1 MPKGKGRR
9 SRSGEEDKTVV
20 TPTGLGRKEARKV
33 RRKEGRKE
41 GRGRFG
47 ILKGDRRGDGGVGVI
62 TENGRA
68 FAAITGTT
76 VRKQSRARRAHWVD
90 HLLDNGSFRGS
101 VQGRRPVL

>member
-1 MPKGKGRR
+1 MEKEKNWIEVTGWRV
-9 SRSGEEDKTVV
+9 ETVV
-20 TPTGLGRKEARKV
+20 TPTDLG
-33 RRKEGRKE
+33 RKEGRKE

-76 VRKQSRARRAHWVD
+76 VRKQSGAGRAHWVD

-101 VQGRRPVL
+101 VQGRRGDGRFYEP